1 MFHLG
6 ADAIETAAAVWEAQ
20 PCEVKCVGAGESWPA
35 QGGCCLEAAAGVSGT
50 RGTRRKQSLAHESG
64 CVLRTSTGL
73 NIDPDETDVVVDGA
87 SSLCEPP
94 NDCNIQP

>member
-20 PCEVKCVGAGESWPA
+20 PCEVKCAGASESWLA
-35 QGGCCLEAAAGVSGT
+35 QGRCCLEAAADLP
-50 RGTRRKQSLAHESG
+50 GTRRKQSLARESG
-64 CVLRTSTGL
+64 RVLRISTGL

-94 NDCNIQP
+94 KHWSPQP